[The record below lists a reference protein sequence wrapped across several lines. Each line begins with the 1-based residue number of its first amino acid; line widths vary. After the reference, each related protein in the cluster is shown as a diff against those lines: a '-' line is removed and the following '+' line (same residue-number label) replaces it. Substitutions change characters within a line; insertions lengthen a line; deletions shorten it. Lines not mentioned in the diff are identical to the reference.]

1 MGWFKKKEE
10 GKKEMRDE
18 APSLPELPR
27 LPEFGNRNIKMKQER
42 ISQLPS
48 FPNNSLGMKF
58 SQDSIKE
65 AVSGGKEVEEDLE
78 LNNFTPKTREVQT
91 MPNPQFKEKRIDY
104 KKDIMTMPHNQLREI
119 KQEPVFIRID
129 KFEESA
135 DSIEEIKIQMYLT
148 KLVESDIKVTEKEID
163 DYLASQ
169 NSETSI
175 TTTELPTREEI
186 NARIKQQKLQGKI
199 QTYLEDLKAKAKIN
213 YFVKY

>member
-1 MGWFKKKEE
+1 MAKKIKPVKNIRKILQTVLVIALVGGLLYGLIRVSFVASVNGRLINRFIVIKELEKQGGQKTLDVIILKALVTQEAKKK
-10 GKKEMRDE
+10 K
-18 APSLPELPR
+18 
-27 LPEFGNRNIKMKQER
+27 IV
-42 ISQLPS
+42 ISQ
-48 FPNNSLGMKF
+48 
-58 SQDSIKE
+58 
-65 AVSGGKEVEEDLE
+65 
-78 LNNFTPKTREVQT
+78 
-91 MPNPQFKEKRIDY
+91 
-104 KKDIMTMPHNQLREI
+104 KDVDAEI
-119 KQEPVFIRID
+119 KKIEVNIISQGLTLD
-129 KFEESA
+129 QLLAQQGMTKNNLN
-135 DSIEEIKIQMYLT
+135 EEIKIQMYLT